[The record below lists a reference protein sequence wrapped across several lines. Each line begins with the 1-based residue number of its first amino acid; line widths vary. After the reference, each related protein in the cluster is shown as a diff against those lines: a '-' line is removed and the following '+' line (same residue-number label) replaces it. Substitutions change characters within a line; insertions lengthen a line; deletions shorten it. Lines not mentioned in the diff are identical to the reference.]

1 MHRSWLG
8 EGGGWERLK
17 NVGFQVKRIIQAKSS
32 HNRKAGVV
40 KVHEGRGAWP
50 ERQSGGTLGATL
62 KIPSL
67 F

>member
-1 MHRSWLG
+1 MG
-8 EGGGWERLK
+8 ETKECWIPGKENHTG
-17 NVGFQVKRIIQAKSS
+17 KSS
-32 HNRKAGVV
+32 QNRKAVVV